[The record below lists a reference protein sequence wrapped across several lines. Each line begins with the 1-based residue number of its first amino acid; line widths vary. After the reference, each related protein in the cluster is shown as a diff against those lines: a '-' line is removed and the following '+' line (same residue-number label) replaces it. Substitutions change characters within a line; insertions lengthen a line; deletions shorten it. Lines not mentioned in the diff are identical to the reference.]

1 MEQNQKETKMLVDSI
16 TIDAYKKLVEEAK
29 TANDAYYDND
39 DPIMSDEEYDMLMRQ
54 IKEIEAKYPELISKN
69 SPTQYVGGTASKNT
83 LAKVKHEV
91 PMLSLKD
98 VFAKHEVYDFLG
110 KFDDDTQYCV
120 EEKIDG
126 LSLSVTYVDGV
137 LVNAKTRGDGVTFGE
152 DVTESAKYIKGIPH
166 KLKSLKDGAE
176 SNIKLLEI
184 RCEVYLPIEA
194 FIALNADKERKEEKL
209 FANPRNAAAGL
220 LRTKKVADM
229 KNVGLCAFV
238 FNVQRFELSGDVKSS
253 LCPSISAFGVHH
265 SLELNIL
272 KALGFDVVTSY
283 NCDAEG
289 VLNMIDK
296 IGNNRANLPYWI
308 DGSVI
313 KLNSIE
319 ERKKVGS
326 TSKVPLWAIA
336 WKYPAEEKE
345 TTIRQII
352 LQTGRTG
359 RVTPVAIFDPV
370 YLAGTKVEKATL
382 HNPEMIEILGVNVGD
397 VIQVK
402 KSGDIIPKVTKL
414 IRKGSV
420 GCYNVFEYVC
430 PSCGGKLVHG
440 ADENGDNMS
449 GAYCI
454 NTNCPAQI
462 SRKFEFWASR
472 DCMDI
477 RGFGPAQIDKF
488 IEKGWLKTIPDI
500 YRLKEYK
507 EEMLRLD
514 GFGEKAVDNLLEAI
528 EKSKDRDIDRLIKA
542 LGIPG
547 IGKHIGKNLA
557 KKCKSIFM
565 VGTLDVEE
573 LSKIDGVGEIS
584 AQAIHDAFYYKTK
597 KSEEKAERYKESD
610 MLILL
615 NELKKLGVN
624 VVSKSYVDEENIVHR
639 TSSFSGKTFVITGT
653 LPSLKREEATALIEA
668 NGGKVSGS
676 VSKKTDYLLCGENAG
691 SKKEKAISLGVKIIS
706 ENELKNMIT
715 ETNTK

>member
-1 MEQNQKETKMLVDSI
+1 MNEKSQKTKTREESSVI
-16 TIDAYKKLVEEAK
+16 NTYKTLVEEAK
-29 TANDAYYDND
+29 KANDAYYDND
-39 DPIMSDEEYDMLMRQ
+39 DPIMSDEEYDVLMRQ
-54 IKEIEAKYPELISKN
+54 IKEIETKYPELISKN

-98 VFAKHEVYDFLG
+98 VFAKHEVYEFLG

-126 LSLSVTYVDGV
+126 LSLSVTYVNGV

-152 DVTESAKYIKGIPH
+152 DVTESAKFINGIPH
-166 KLKSLKDGAE
+166 KLKALKNGAE
-176 SNIKLLEI
+176 NNIKLLEV

-194 FIALNADKERKEEKL
+194 FMILNAEKEQKEEKL

-220 LRTKKVADM
+220 LRTKKVSDI
-229 KNVGLCAFV
+229 KNAGLCAFA

-253 LCPSISAFGVHH
+253 WCPSVSAFGVHH
-265 SLELNIL
+265 SLELNAL
-272 KALGFDVVTSY
+272 KDLGFNVVTSY
-283 NCDAEG
+283 HCDSEG

-308 DGSVI
+308 DGAVV

-319 ERKKVGS
+319 ERNKVGS

-345 TTIRQII
+345 TTIRNII

-382 HNPEMIEILGVNVGD
+382 HNPEMIEVLNVNVGD
-397 VIQVK
+397 VVQVK
-402 KSGDIIPKVTKL
+402 KSGEIIPKITKL
-414 IRKGSV
+414 LQKGSV
-420 GCYNVFEYVC
+420 GYYNVFEHTC
-430 PSCGGKLVHG
+430 PSCGGKLIHG
-440 ADENGDNMS
+440 ADENGDNIS
-449 GAYCI
+449 GAYCV
-454 NTNCPAQI
+454 NPNCPAQI

-488 IEKGWLKTIPDI
+488 IENGWLKTIPDI
-500 YRLKEYK
+500 YRLKEHK
-507 EEMLRLD
+507 EEMLKLD
-514 GFGEKAVDNLLEAI
+514 GFGEKAVNNLLEAI
-528 EKSKDRDIDRLIKA
+528 ETSKDRDIDRLIKA

-557 KKCKSIFM
+557 KKCKSIFA
-565 VGTLDVEE
+565 VGVFDIKE
-573 LSKIDGVGEIS
+573 LSEIDGVGEIS

-597 KSEEKAERYKESD
+597 KSEEITERYKKSD

-615 NELKKLGVN
+615 EELKTLGVN
-624 VVSKSYVDEENIVHR
+624 VISKSYVDEEKNVSE

-653 LPSLKREEATALIEA
+653 LPTMKREEAAALIEA

-691 SKKEKAISLGVKIIS
+691 SKLEKAETLGVKIIG
-706 ENELKNMIT
+706 EEDLKKMLDEI
-715 ETNTK
+715 